1 MIKVFTVAE
10 MVAAEKAADASG
22 VTSYPQMMET
32 AGKAVAE
39 AIRERYPVAGMSILA
54 LVGPGNNGG
63 DGLVAGRYLAE
74 AGADVA
80 FYLYKI
86 RDAAQDE
93 NYAKIMKMDLFAI
106 EASLDQ
112 GYRTLRDRL
121 AAADLV
127 LDALLGTGVTRPIGG
142 ELAHLMQQVWAGIN
156 GRSAQRPNRVT
167 LNRFS
172 AAAPPAE
179 APPIIVAVDCPSGLN
194 CDSGALDE
202 LALPASL
209 TVTFAGAKRGHF
221 RFPGA
226 AACGELVVADIGI
239 PADLPDVAQVQ
250 VAVMTAADAR
260 ERQPKRPLSGHKG
273 TFGTA
278 VIAAGSTHYWG
289 APILA
294 AKAAYR
300 VGAGL
305 VALAVPTT
313 IRAACATQ
321 LPEATYPL
329 IPDSQILGPAS
340 VSVLQAT
347 KGDALLIGPGLD
359 AADAFITD
367 LLAAKET
374 LPPLVIDADGLN
386 VLASKEAWW
395 KRLPPHTILTPHPG
409 EMARLMGVTL
419 ADLQERDRVAL
430 AQEKAAAWGCV
441 LLLKGAYTVI
451 AAPDGRLTINPF
463 ANPALAVAGS
473 GDVLSGVITGL
484 LAQGVAPFDAARL
497 GAYLHGAAAAQYAYD
512 SGLLMRELCDFLPE
526 VMAREK

>member
-1 MIKVFTVAE
+1 M
-10 MVAAEKAADASG
+10 
-22 VTSYPQMMET
+22 
-32 AGKAVAE
+32 
-39 AIRERYPVAGMSILA
+39 
-54 LVGPGNNGG
+54 
-63 DGLVAGRYLAE
+63 
-74 AGADVA
+74 
-80 FYLYKI
+80 
-86 RDAAQDE
+86 
-93 NYAKIMKMDLFAI
+93 
-106 EASLDQ
+106 
-112 GYRTLRDRL
+112 
-121 AAADLV
+121 
-127 LDALLGTGVTRPIGG
+127 
-142 ELAHLMQQVWAGIN
+142 
-156 GRSAQRPNRVT
+156 
-167 LNRFS
+167 
-172 AAAPPAE
+172 
-179 APPIIVAVDCPSGLN
+179 AVDCPSGLN

-289 APILA
+289 RAHPGRQSRLPGGGGPGRPGRA
-294 AKAAYR
+294 HNHSR
-300 VGAGL
+300 RLRHPTAGSHL
-305 VALAVPTT
+305 
-313 IRAACATQ
+313 
-321 LPEATYPL
+321 PL